1 MQYISQMQ
9 TWDMARKITKKSNLP
24 VIDGPTILMKRRR
37 REELWWVEPSEMCV
51 WYCFPFWCFY
61 TICVR
66 SWKFFFPFSC
76 HFSSYFA
83 KIVPRQF
90 WIGQRG
96 KLLKKALAMIN
107 IINLIII
114 IIIII
119 IVDVIFIFVF
129 VIDIVIVLVIVIIII
144 IVILLQLLIISAFSL
159 IIIIIL
165 FCSREKKT
173 SLKPPWKFQFHS

>member
-1 MQYISQMQ
+1 
-9 TWDMARKITKKSNLP
+9 MARKITKKSNLL

-66 SWKFFFPFSC
+66 SWKFFFSFSC
-76 HFSSYFA
+76 HFSSHFA

-96 KLLKKALAMIN
+96 KLLKKALAMIS

-114 IIIII
+114 IVNVIII

-129 VIDIVIVLVIVIIII
+129 VIDIIIVLVIVIIVII
-144 IVILLQLLIISAFSL
+144 IILLQLLIITAFSL

-173 SLKPPWKFQFHS
+173 SLKPPWKFQFYS

>member
-1 MQYISQMQ
+1 
-9 TWDMARKITKKSNLP
+9 
-24 VIDGPTILMKRRR
+24 
-37 REELWWVEPSEMCV
+37 MCV
-51 WYCFPFWCFY
+51 RYCFPFWCF

-66 SWKFFFPFSC
+66 SWKFFFSFSC

-96 KLLKKALAMIN
+96 KLPKKALAMIS

-114 IIIII
+114 IIIIIVNIVII

-129 VIDIVIVLVIVIIII
+129 VTDIVIVLVIVIIII
-144 IVILLQLLIISAFSL
+144 IIILLQLLIITAFSL
-159 IIIIIL
+159 IIIIIIL

-173 SLKPPWKFQFHS
+173 SLKPPFWNFSFIAKLFQLKKN

>member
-1 MQYISQMQ
+1 MHFTNANLRSGKK
-9 TWDMARKITKKSNLP
+9 DNKKIKFACYRWADHTDEKKK
-24 VIDGPTILMKRRR
+24 KRRTLVSR
-37 REELWWVEPSEMCV
+37 TKWNVCV
-51 WYCFPFWCFY
+51 VLFSFLMLFD
-61 TICVR
+61 
-66 SWKFFFPFSC
+66 FFSFSC

-96 KLLKKALAMIN
+96 KLLKKALAMIS

-114 IIIII
+114 IIVNIIII

-144 IVILLQLLIISAFSL
+144 IIIIILLQLLFITAFSL

-173 SLKPPWKFQFHS
+173 SLKPPWKFQFYS

>member
-1 MQYISQMQ
+1 M
-9 TWDMARKITKKSNLP
+9 
-24 VIDGPTILMKRRR
+24 
-37 REELWWVEPSEMCV
+37 EPSEMCV
-51 WYCFPFWCFY
+51 WYCFPFWCF

-66 SWKFFFPFSC
+66 SWKFFFSFSC

-119 IVDVIFIFVF
+119 VNIIIIIVDVIFIFVF

-144 IVILLQLLIISAFSL
+144 IIILLQLLIITAFSWT
-159 IIIIIL
+159 IIIIL

-173 SLKPPWKFQFHS
+173 SLKPLWKFQFYS

>member
-9 TWDMARKITKKSNLP
+9 TWDLARKITKKSNLP

-51 WYCFPFWCFY
+51 CYCFPFWCF

-66 SWKFFFPFSC
+66 SCKFFFSFSC

-96 KLLKKALAMIN
+96 KLLKKAFAMIS
-107 IINLIII
+107 IINL

-144 IVILLQLLIISAFSL
+144 IVILLQLLIITAFSL

-173 SLKPPWKFQFHS
+173 SLKPPWKFQFYS

>member
-1 MQYISQMQ
+1 
-9 TWDMARKITKKSNLP
+9 
-24 VIDGPTILMKRRR
+24 
-37 REELWWVEPSEMCV
+37 MCV
-51 WYCFPFWCFY
+51 WYCFPFWCF

-66 SWKFFFPFSC
+66 SWKFFFSFSC

-90 WIGQRG
+90 WIEQRG

-119 IVDVIFIFVF
+119 NIIIIIVDVIFIFVF
-129 VIDIVIVLVIVIIII
+129 VIDVVIVLVIVVIIII
-144 IVILLQLLIISAFSL
+144 ILLRLLFITAFSL
-159 IIIIIL
+159 IIIIIIIR
-165 FCSREKKT
+165 FCSREEKT
-173 SLKPPWKFQFHS
+173 SLKPLWKFQFYS